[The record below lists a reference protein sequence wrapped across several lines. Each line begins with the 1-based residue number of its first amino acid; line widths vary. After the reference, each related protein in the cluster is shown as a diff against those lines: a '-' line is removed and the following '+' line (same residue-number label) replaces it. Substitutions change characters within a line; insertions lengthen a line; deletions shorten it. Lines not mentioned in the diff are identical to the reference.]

1 MKWFNYRVASV
12 LAALFVS
19 ALANADV
26 VVLTNGTVIRGT
38 ILQQT
43 SGSVVIRSDY
53 GILPYA
59 RPTIKQFSKD
69 YQRPPLERD
78 QSTAGLPSW
87 GRVVDHLAQQ
97 KWATGLRQI
106 PATVIDKGVLRHVP
120 YLSFKCGT
128 DYEVNIYGDP
138 DNPAGF
144 EIGIHDSLL
153 DKKSPQDR
161 CVQFIKDLLPSDAA
175 REALVKLGRK
185 QGTALVGDL
194 TLEVT
199 PSTAEDSYG
208 GWWVS
213 AYYDNKLAS
222 ARASEAELVEITVP
236 KSQVDKVSV
245 AANSAPATATS
256 CSQWSTSD
264 LRLARPT
271 PSRQT
276 GYASGSASAG
286 QVYVRGYHRKD
297 GTYVSPHTRS
307 RPRR

>member
-12 LAALFVS
+12 LAALVVPR
-19 ALANADV
+19 LVGADV
-26 VVLTNGTVIRGT
+26 VVLTHGTVIRGN

-43 SGSVVIRSDY
+43 PDSVVMRSDY
-53 GILPYA
+53 GILTFA
-59 RPTIKQFSKD
+59 RPTIKQVSKD
-69 YQRPPLERD
+69 RQRPSPEKHKSSD
-78 QSTAGLPSW
+78 SLPSW
-87 GRVVDHLAQQ
+87 DRIVDHLAEQ

-120 YLSFKCGT
+120 YMSFQCGT

-138 DNPAGF
+138 DDPAGF
-144 EIGIHDSLL
+144 EIGIHRSLL

-161 CVQFIKDLLPSDAA
+161 CVQFVKDLLPSNAA
-175 REALVKLGRK
+175 KEAVVRLNRK
-185 QGTALVGDL
+185 QGTTSLNEL

-199 PSTAEDSYG
+199 PPTAEDSYG

-222 ARASEAELVEITVP
+222 ARASEPELAEITVP

-245 AANSAPATATS
+245 AANSAAPATATS
-256 CSQWSTSD
+256 SSQWSTSD

-276 GYASGSASAG
+276 GSASTG
-286 QVYVRGYHRKD
+286 EVYVRGYHRKD